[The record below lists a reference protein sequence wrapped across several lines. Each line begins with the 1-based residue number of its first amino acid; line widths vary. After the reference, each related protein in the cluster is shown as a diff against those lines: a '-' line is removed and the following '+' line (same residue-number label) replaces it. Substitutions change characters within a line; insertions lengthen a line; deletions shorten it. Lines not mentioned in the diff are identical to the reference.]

1 MRACTT
7 GLLNPV
13 SVMSF
18 LRKPPCQLKE
28 TGPLSSHEAT
38 GRARGPRW
46 SRQLESPLYGRL
58 VDSKA
63 RGSQAHGVLVLAL
76 VGGRCRVILS
86 DLADGLPTSP
96 QRPARFVLLV
106 SAAGTTSVAP
116 LRWGAAAAAGTGQ
129 DRPLSVASAP
139 LPHPSLQGVR
149 SFVYSKLSY
158 VLLLIEHS
166 SCSIIFRFSFP
177 FSLWCE
183 SNTHLRKHECDI
195 HLRK

>member
-1 MRACTT
+1 MYN
-7 GLLNPV
+7 GPLEPV

-18 LRKPPCQLKE
+18 LRKPPCQLEE
-28 TGPLSSHEAT
+28 TGPSSSRETT

-46 SRQLESPLYGRL
+46 SRRLESPLYGRL
-58 VDSKA
+58 INSKA
-63 RGSQAHGVLVLAL
+63 RGSRARGVLVLAL

-96 QRPARFVLLV
+96 QRPAQRVLLV
-106 SAAGTTSVAP
+106 SATGATSVAP
-116 LRWGAAAAAGTGQ
+116 LRWGATAAAGTGQ
-129 DRPLSVASAP
+129 DRPLSAASAP

-166 SCSIIFRFSFP
+166 SCSIIFRFIFP
-177 FSLWCE
+177 FLLWCE
-183 SNTHLRKHECDI
+183 SDRDLRKDECAAHLRK
-195 HLRK
+195 